1 MTKDQLNQYIKHYIE
16 KDLSKSAIM
25 ISGEWGSGKS
35 FYIDHTL
42 KPYLEENNHKCIVI
56 SLYGLSEIAELSK
69 SIYIEKRVK
78 KLQLNSEAGN
88 TGLIIGTTIVKG
100 ITGYF
105 GVDLTV
111 REAKL
116 KKLYNAINL
125 KGTVIILEDVER
137 TKINLFE
144 LFGFVNSLVEQEGVK
159 VLLVTNEKEL
169 IEYEPINVDNQE
181 ERKFSELMDRITD
194 NANRIYTDETKH
206 YLRIKEKTISDTLIF
221 ENNQQD
227 VVIQILSEFDELKKH
242 TMNSEKVANEIIEIM
257 DYYRI
262 HNFRVLKYAL
272 QKVSDI
278 FEVIFYQEDN
288 FDIDFACSV
297 LYGIIAFSIKVKS
310 GNRIKWDGDEFYSIS
325 LGKDGNP
332 LLKFCFDYIM
342 TQKPIPED
350 VGEYKKALEEYRL
363 YQTDSFNNDE
373 DMRVLNNYYT
383 RKATEVIAALES
395 IKNRLKKMTDIPYQ
409 QLGRIAYFTV
419 RIKEL
424 IDYDNN
430 EIKALLIDNVKGKE
444 FLLSKYALFPYEQ
457 HFETDSGEKEYTAL
471 VGCMTEA
478 LKENNGELFDFSYN
492 QEDLEAFHSKVLEET
507 KSGFFVNSGAFAARL
522 NTDKL
527 IQLIADC
534 SAAQIDS
541 IRHIFNRVYEASN
554 IGDYLSGD
562 YDSICKLK
570 TGLSIANFENFD
582 EIQNYQ
588 ISMLDKNLEDIS
600 RKLQQDLIIS

>member
-25 ISGEWGSGKS
+25 LSGEWGSGKS
-35 FYIDHTL
+35 FYVNNIL
-42 KPYLEENNHKCIVI
+42 KPFLEDNKHRCVAI
-56 SLYGLSEIAELSK
+56 SLYGLSKLTELSK
-69 SIYIEKRVK
+69 SIYIEMRMKIIRPS
-78 KLQLNSEAGN
+78 SEVGNAGYI
-88 TGLIIGTTIVKG
+88 LGTTIVKG
-100 ITGYF
+100 ISSFF
-105 GVDLTV
+105 GVDLTLDK
-111 REAKL
+111 EKL
-116 KKLYNAINL
+116 NELYKTIDLN
-125 KGTVIILEDVER
+125 GTLLILEDVER
-137 TKINLFE
+137 TKIDLFE

-181 ERKFSELMDRITD
+181 EREFAELMDQITD
-194 NANRIYTDETKH
+194 NANRIYTEETKQ

-242 TMNSEKVANEIIEIM
+242 CMNSEKVADEIVEIM
-257 DYYRI
+257 DYHRI
-262 HNFRVLKYAL
+262 HNFRVLKFAL

-278 FEVIFYQEDN
+278 FEVIFPQEDN

-297 LYGIIAFSIKVKS
+297 LYGIIVFSIKVKS

-342 TQKPIPED
+342 TQKQIPED

-373 DMRVLNNYYT
+373 DMCVLNNYYT
-383 RKATEVIAALES
+383 HKATEVVAALES

-409 QLGRIAYFTV
+409 QLGRIAYFAI

-430 EIKALLIDNVKGKE
+430 EIKALLVDNVKGKE
-444 FLLSKYALFPYEQ
+444 FQLSKYALFPYEQ
-457 HFETDSGEKEYTAL
+457 HFETESGEKEYAAL

-478 LKENNGELFDFSYN
+478 LKENDGELFDFSYK

-541 IRHIFNRVYEASN
+541 IRHIFYRVYETSN

-570 TGLSIANFENFD
+570 TGLSIADFENFD

-588 ISMLDKNLEDIS
+588 IIMLDKNLEDIS
-600 RKLQQDLIIS
+600 RKLQPDSIIS